1 MTEKKLPVFELKN
14 ISKRFGGIQALKNV
28 DFDLYPGEVHAVVG
42 ENGAGKSTLMRIL
55 AGIHTEYDG
64 QMYWRGDPI
73 HLKSPRDALDHGIAM
88 IHQELSV
95 MPVLTVAEN
104 IFLGRQPTTPQGTI
118 DWPRMFREADE
129 ALKSLGFSLDVRK
142 NLEEYPLGV
151 HQLVEIA
158 RTLTSGAEVLIMDEP
173 TSALSPK
180 ETDRLLELVKSVARN
195 GRSVI
200 YISHFLEE
208 VMQVADRIT
217 VLRNGERVAV
227 MDAKDAT
234 KQKLIS
240 LILGKELDF
249 FEKSYEGSVV
259 VKEEEPHETV
269 LSVKGLTL
277 HRKFEDVSFNLRK
290 GEILG
295 IYGLVGSGHFELA
308 KAIYGLWGYDE
319 GEIVLD
325 GEKLPKGSPRK
336 AIDSGIAYVVESR
349 KQGLFLDAPI
359 YQNISLPHLGRLSGF
374 VVSPAAEV
382 TAARKAI
389 TQVDV
394 RPSDPFKAVGNLS
407 GGNQQKVAI
416 ARWLVFPPK
425 VFIVSEPTRG
435 MDVGAKEEVLE
446 ILRDLSDQGVG
457 ILVVSSEPETI
468 LSVAEHVL
476 VMSKGKIVADF
487 EGVEVTKSMLLDKA

>member
-1 MTEKKLPVFELKN
+1 MVGRTPALELKN
-14 ISKRFGGIQALKNV
+14 ISKRFGGIQALKSV
-28 DFDLYPGEVHAVVG
+28 DFDLYPFEVNAVVG

-64 QMYWRGDPI
+64 QMYWKGQPI
-73 HLKSPRDALDHGIAM
+73 HLNSPRDALDHGIAM

-95 MPVLTVAEN
+95 VPVLTVAEN
-104 IFLGRQPTTPQGTI
+104 IFLGRQPTTPLGAI

-129 ALKSLGFSLDVRK
+129 ALRHLGFFLDVRK
-142 NLEEYPLGV
+142 NLEQYPLGV

-180 ETDRLLELVKSVARN
+180 ETDRLLGLVKSVAQS

-200 YISHFLEE
+200 YISHFLDE
-208 VMQVADRIT
+208 VMRVADRIT

-259 VKEEEPHETV
+259 VKEEQPHEII
-269 LSVKGLTL
+269 LSVRGLTL
-277 HRKFEDVSFNLRK
+277 HRKFEGVSFDLRR

-308 KAIYGLWGYDE
+308 KAIFGLWHYDE
-319 GEIVLD
+319 GEVMLD
-325 GEKLPKGSPRK
+325 GRRLPKSSPRE
-336 AIDSGIAYVVESR
+336 AIDAGIAYVVESR
-349 KQGLFLDAPI
+349 KEGLFMDAPI
-359 YQNISLPHLGRLSGF
+359 YQNISLPNLGRLSG
-374 VVSPAAEV
+374 VILSPAQEIA
-382 TAARKAI
+382 AARKAMSE
-389 TQVDV
+389 VDV
-394 RPSDPFKAVGNLS
+394 RPNDPFKAVGNLS

-446 ILRDLSDQGVG
+446 ILRSLSEQGVG

-487 EGVEVTKSMLLDKA
+487 EGVEITKSMLLSNA

>member
-1 MTEKKLPVFELKN
+1 MAERKPIFELKN

-55 AGIHTEYDG
+55 AGIHTEYEG
-64 QMYWRGDPI
+64 QMYWKGQPI
-73 HLKSPRDALDHGIAM
+73 HLKSPKDALDHGIAM

-104 IFLGRQPTTPQGTI
+104 IFLGRQPTTSYGAI

-129 ALKSLGFSLDVRK
+129 ALRSLGFSLDVRK

-180 ETDRLLELVKSVARN
+180 ETDRLLELVKSVAQS

-217 VLRNGERVAV
+217 VLRNGEKVAD
-227 MDAKDAT
+227 MDAKGAT

-249 FEKSYEGSVV
+249 FEESYAGSVV
-259 VKEEEPHETV
+259 VREDQPHETV
-269 LSVKGLTL
+269 LSVNGLTL
-277 HRKFEDVSFNLRK
+277 HRKFEDVSFRLRR

-308 KAIYGLWGYDE
+308 KAIFGLWNYDS
-319 GEIVLD
+319 GEVILD
-325 GEKLPKGSPRK
+325 GKRLPKGSPRA

-349 KQGLFLDAPI
+349 KQGLFMDAPI
-359 YQNISLPHLGRLSGF
+359 YQNISLPHLGKLSGL
-374 VVSPAAEV
+374 VLSPAREIA
-382 TAARKAI
+382 AAREVI
-389 TQVDV
+389 TEVDV
-394 RPSDPFKAVGNLS
+394 RPNDPFKAVGNLS

-446 ILRDLSDQGVG
+446 ILRKLSEQGVG
-457 ILVVSSEPETI
+457 VLVVSSEPETI
-468 LSVAEHVL
+468 LSVSEHIL
-476 VMSKGKIVADF
+476 VMSKGKLVADF